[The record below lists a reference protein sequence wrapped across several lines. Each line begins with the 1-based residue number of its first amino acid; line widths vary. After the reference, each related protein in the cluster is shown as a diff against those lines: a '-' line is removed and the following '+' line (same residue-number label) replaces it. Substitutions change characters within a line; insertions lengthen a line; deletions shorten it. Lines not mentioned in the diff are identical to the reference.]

1 MDTNENGSYLIH
13 RYPRVLLMFFT
24 FSLDSEHVISETQD
38 CLTGQDKLRFKED
51 ILEGI
56 REVCLPMKQKLRI
69 RRQGGATLYISK
81 LLKSLTY

>member
-1 MDTNENGSYLIH
+1 MNTNENGSNLTSDIDAFYL
-13 RYPRVLLMFFT
+13 FFS

-38 CLTGQDKLRFKED
+38 CLTGQDKLKFKED

-69 RRQGGATLYISK
+69 RRQDCE
-81 LLKSLTY
+81 LLVNTVFNQN

>member
-1 MDTNENGSYLIH
+1 MKTTLTSPLLPP
-13 RYPRVLLMFFT
+13 RYRLVLFLDVFT

-69 RRQGGATLYISK
+69 RR
-81 LLKSLTY
+81 